1 MSVENKI
8 IDNYTYYLIIEY
20 RNSDGSVW
28 RCKQD
33 TDYNRIKSLFDSI
46 IEDQEESGITNVTY
60 RLIKVSPE
68 FIV

>member
-1 MSVENKI
+1 MEQKI
-8 IDNYTYYLIIEY
+8 IDTYTYYLIIES
-20 RNSDGSVW
+20 RNSDGSV
-28 RCKQD
+28 CHIKQD

-60 RLIKVSPE
+60 RLIKISPE